1 MASIIGHQAPN
12 PKRPPVQKPVHHR
25 TKVPSIKFRVSLYT
39 LPMQTLG
46 ERVPPGGTS
55 DTDEILDLFLGWAA
69 DSGFDLYA
77 AQEEAVL
84 ELMSGRHVV
93 LSTPTG
99 SGKSLVALGLHFKGL
114 CEGRTS
120 YYTSP
125 IKALAS
131 EKFFALCEDL
141 GPENVG
147 MKTGDASINPDALVV
162 CCTAEV
168 LANMALRQ
176 GRDLEAPYVVM
187 DEFHYYAD
195 RDRGWAW
202 QVPLITLPSTRFLL
216 MSATLGDVTPISRH
230 IEKRTGTEVAHVT
243 SVERPVPLEFSY
255 RDTPLHE
262 TVEDLNANEK
272 APVYIVNFTRNDCA
286 ELAQGLTS
294 MGLTTRK
301 EREAIR
307 ESLSGARFDTPY
319 GREFKRFLGF
329 GIGVHHAG
337 LLPKYRLQ
345 VEQLAQK
352 GMLKVVSGTD
362 TLGVGVNI
370 PIRTVL
376 FTKLAKF
383 DGQKVGH
390 LKVRDFQQIAGR
402 AGRKGF
408 DDQGWVVAQAP
419 EDAIAKRI
427 AQRKAAAK
435 PGKRVKKKPQR
446 PRRDGDVSWDE
457 DTLNRMIHS
466 PPEALRSRFRL
477 TNGMVLDLIQRDADL
492 NDPEARNFSAIRRLI
507 ANCHEDPESKKRLI
521 QRSAELVRSLYRLGI
536 IRMARDTENSYFWVI
551 PDEDLQVD
559 FSLFHNLSLFLVEAI
574 NGLDPEGED
583 HALDLLSAVESVLE
597 DPTVLIRAQLSKIKT
612 ELINRLKAEGVPY
625 EERMNRLDE
634 VTNPQPCNEY
644 LLAIYE
650 RFRSDHPWVAG
661 DLVAPK
667 SIAREMLE
675 EWLSF
680 SEYIRRYGLQRSEGI
695 LLRYLSQVYK
705 TLDQNI
711 PDQAKTDAVWD
722 VIGWLRSVIERID
735 TSLIEEWEGL
745 RHPEMHLEGLSEHEA
760 HRLLALQELID
771 NEKGLFARVRAE
783 CRQLVR
789 ALANGDWEEGAAGI
803 SAPPGIEKWTAEALE
818 QAMAPY
824 YEHHESLRF
833 DHQARLAETTLF
845 HRENPRRWKV
855 TQRLFDPEG
864 DDRWWFEAVIDLSG
878 PECLDRPLLQLV
890 QIATD

>member
-1 MASIIGHQAPN
+1 MQNLGS
-12 PKRPPVQKPVHHR
+12 R
-25 TKVPSIKFRVSLYT
+25 VPS
-39 LPMQTLG
+39 
-46 ERVPPGGTS
+46 GGTT
-55 DTDEILDLFLGWAA
+55 DTDEILDLFLGWASDA
-69 DSGFDLYA
+69 GFDLYP
-77 AQEEAVL
+77 AQEEALL

-120 YYTSP
+120 FYTSP

-131 EKFFALCEDL
+131 EKFFSLCETL

-147 MKTGDASINPDALVV
+147 MKTGDASINPDAGVV

-176 GRDLEAPYVVM
+176 GADLEVPYVVM

-202 QVPLITLPSTRFLL
+202 QVPLVTLPSTRFLL
-216 MSATLGDVTPISRH
+216 MSATLGDVTPIARH
-230 IEKRTGTEVAHVT
+230 IEKKTGVDVAHVT

-255 RDTPLHE
+255 RETPLHE
-262 TVEDLNANEK
+262 TVEELVAGDQ
-272 APVYIVNFTRNDCA
+272 APIYIVNFTRNDCA

-294 MGLTTRK
+294 MGLTSR
-301 EREAIR
+301 RGRDAIR
-307 ESLSGARFDTPY
+307 EALKGARFDTPY

-337 LLPKYRLQ
+337 LLPKYRLL
-345 VEQLAQK
+345 VEQLAQQ
-352 GMLKVVSGTD
+352 GLLKVVSGTD

-408 DDQGWVVAQAP
+408 DDRGWVVAQAP
-419 EDAIAKRI
+419 EDAISKRI
-427 AQRKAAAK
+427 AARKAAAN
-435 PGKRVKKKPQR
+435 PGRRIKKKPQR
-446 PRRDGDVSWDE
+446 PRRDGEVSWSE
-457 DTLNRMIHS
+457 DTLKRMIHS
-466 PPEALRSRFRL
+466 PPEPLRSRFRL
-477 TNGMVLDLIQRDADL
+477 TNGMILDLIQRDADV
-492 NDPEARNFSAIRRLI
+492 NDPQAGNFAAIRSLI
-507 ANCHEDPESKKRLI
+507 QDCHEDPESKKRLI
-521 QRSAELVRSLYRLGI
+521 RRAAELVRSLYRLGI
-536 IRMARDTENSYFWVI
+536 IRMVRDTGSSYLWVV
-551 PDEDLQVD
+551 PDEELQVD

-574 NGLDPEGED
+574 DGLDPEGEELS
-583 HALDLLSAVESVLE
+583 LDLLSAVESVLE
-597 DPTVLIRAQLSKIKT
+597 DPTVIIRAQLSKAKT

-625 EERMNRLDE
+625 EERMNQLDE
-634 VTNPQPCNEY
+634 VTNPQPCREY
-644 LLAIYE
+644 LLAVFE
-650 RFRSDHPWVAG
+650 RFRGVHPWVGG

-680 SEYIRRYGLQRSEGI
+680 GEYTRRYALQRSEGI

-705 TLDQNI
+705 TLDQNV

-745 RHPEMHLEGLSEHEA
+745 RHPELKLEGLSEHEA
-760 HRLLALQELID
+760 HRLVVLQQLIE
-771 NEKGLFARVRAE
+771 NQKSLQSRIRAE

-789 ALANGDWEEGAAGI
+789 ALAEKNWEDAAAGVG
-803 SAPPGIEKWTAEALE
+803 SVTASDAWTPDLIEE
-818 QAMAPY
+818 AMAPY
-824 YEHHESLRF
+824 FERYESLRF
-833 DHQARLAETTLF
+833 DHQARLAETTIIT
-845 HRENPRRWKV
+845 REHERRWKV
-855 TQRLFDPEG
+855 LQRLLDPEG
-864 DDRWWFEAVIDLSG
+864 DDCWSFEAAVDLSG
-878 PECLDRPLLQLV
+878 PESLDRPLLQLV
-890 QIATD
+890 RIGSD

>member
-1 MASIIGHQAPN
+1 
-12 PKRPPVQKPVHHR
+12 
-25 TKVPSIKFRVSLYT
+25 
-39 LPMQTLG
+39 MQTLG
-46 ERVPPGGTS
+46 ERVPSGGTS

-69 DSGFDLYA
+69 DSGFELYP
-77 AQEEAVL
+77 AQEEALL

-120 YYTSP
+120 FYTSP

-131 EKFFALCEDL
+131 EKFFSLCEVL

-147 MKTGDASINPDALVV
+147 MKTGDASINPDATVV

-176 GRDLEAPYVVM
+176 GEDLEAPYVVM

-216 MSATLGDVTPISRH
+216 MSATLGDVTPITRH
-230 IEKRTGTEVAHVT
+230 IEKRSGVEVAHVT
-243 SVERPVPLEFSY
+243 SVDRPVPLDFSY
-255 RDTPLHE
+255 RETPLHE
-262 TVEDLNANEK
+262 TVEKLGANDQT
-272 APVYIVNFTRNDCA
+272 PVYIVNFTRNDCA

-294 MGLTTRK
+294 MGLTSRK

-307 ESLSGARFDTPY
+307 EALIGVRFDTPY

-427 AQRKAAAK
+427 AQRKATA
-435 PGKRVKKKPQR
+435 GKKTKKKPQR
-446 PRRDGDVSWDE
+446 PRRDGDVSWTE
-457 DTLNRMIHS
+457 ETLNRMIHS

-477 TNGMVLDLIQRDADL
+477 TNGMVLDLIQRDADS
-492 NDPEARNFSAIRRLI
+492 NDPDSRNFVAIRRLI
-507 ANCHEDPESKKRLI
+507 ADCHEDPESKKRLI
-521 QRSAELVRSLYRLGI
+521 QRAAELVRSLYRLGI
-536 IRMARDTENSYFWVI
+536 IRMVRDTAGSYLWVI

-574 NGLDPEGED
+574 GGLDPEGED

-597 DPTVLIRAQLSKIKT
+597 DPTVLIRAQVSKAKT
-612 ELINRLKAEGVPY
+612 ELITRLKAEGVPY

-634 VTNPQPCNEY
+634 VTNPQPCREY

-650 RFRSDHPWVAG
+650 RFRGDHPWVGG

-680 SEYIRRYGLQRSEGI
+680 GEYTRRYALQRSEGI

-745 RHPEMHLEGLSEHEA
+745 RHPEMHLKGLTEHET
-760 HRLLALQELID
+760 HRLLALEELVE
-771 NEKGLFARVRAE
+771 NQKSLFSRVRAE

-789 ALANGDWEEGAAGI
+789 ALANGDWEEGAGGI
-803 SAPPGIEKWTAEALE
+803 SAPPSAEPWTAEGLE
-818 QAMAPY
+818 KAMAPY
-824 YEHHESLRF
+824 FERYESLRF
-833 DHQARLAETTLF
+833 DHQTRMADTTIF
-845 HRENPRRWKV
+845 TRESERRWKV
-855 TQRLFDPEG
+855 LQRLFDPEG
-864 DDRWWFEAVIDLSG
+864 NDNWWFEAVIDLSS
-878 PECLDRPLLQLV
+878 PESLDRPLLQLER
-890 QIATD
+890 IATD